1 MKYLGLFLL
10 LISSIGYSQDAKL
23 GEKIFQNCILCHGQ
37 KGEGVPSQQG
47 PRIAGQHDWYIET
60 QIKNFKSGVR
70 NNPKMM
76 PYIKDLSEKDIKDV
90 SAYLMTLKI

>member
-47 PRIAGQHDWYIET
+47 PKIAGQHDWYIET